1 MEANGTLLIEAEG
14 RGDAVNEA
22 IAASG
27 GLACLSLD
35 AVVLQALEPAL
46 LAMEDDGAAELH
58 LRTLRRRL
66 ETAIQMVD
74 EALGSVERRR

>member
-14 RGDAVNEA
+14 SGDAVNEA

-27 GLACLSLD
+27 GLARLSLD
-35 AVVLQALEPAL
+35 AVVQQALEPAL
-46 LAMEDDGAAELH
+46 LAMEDDGAAELLLH
-58 LRTLRRRL
+58 TLRRRL
-66 ETAIQMVD
+66 KTAIRMVD